1 MRLPARSRGLL
12 AVAAGVLAVHLLLL
26 QATPGSTP
34 VESAFAQALLTR
46 TITVEP
52 SSPALRLA
60 ADTVSQ
66 PRPPPSARRAV
77 VAPAPREQAVA
88 VPISHPAPP
97 ADASAVPTP
106 DLLAQAAPA
115 PAQHNVAPTT
125 FDVPGP
131 VRLHYRVT
139 ARTRIGT
146 LEGTSQLHWRHDGSE
161 YEARLELSAPLLPTR
176 TQYSA
181 GRITVEGLAP
191 LRFSDKARS
200 EEAAHFDRDRGR
212 VSFSSN
218 RPDVP
223 LLPGAQDRLSVLLQ
237 LAAMA
242 AGEPAL
248 LRPGATVGIQTAG
261 TRDAEVWTFAVEA
274 EKQLQLPGGAMGTLK
289 LTRQPRKEYDQ
300 KVELWLAPGMDYVPV
315 RLRLTQANGDWVDQ
329 QWSSTDKG

>member
-1 MRLPARSRGLL
+1 M
-12 AVAAGVLAVHLLLL
+12 AAGVLAAHLLLL
-26 QATPGSTP
+26 QATPRSAP
-34 VESAFAQALLTR
+34 VEPAFSKALLTR

-52 SSPALRLA
+52 PAPALPVA
-60 ADTVSQ
+60 AGSVSQ
-66 PRPPPSARRAV
+66 PRPPPSVRRAAV
-77 VAPAPREQAVA
+77 IPAPREQAVA
-88 VPISHPAPP
+88 IAVSHPAPP
-97 ADASAVPTP
+97 AEASAAPTP
-106 DLLAQAAPA
+106 DLLAQAAAP
-115 PAQHNVAPTT
+115 PAQHSAVPTT
-125 FDVPGP
+125 FNVPGS

-139 ARTRIGT
+139 ARTRFGT

-176 TQYSA
+176 TQHSV
-181 GRITVEGLAP
+181 GRITAEGLAP

-218 RPDVP
+218 RPDVA

-237 LAAMA
+237 LSAMA

-261 TRDAEVWTFAVEA
+261 SRDAEVWTFAVEA
-274 EKQLQLPGGAMGTLK
+274 EEPLQLPGGAMATLK

-300 KVELWLAPGMDYVPV
+300 KVELWLAPGLDYVPV

>member
-1 MRLPARSRGLL
+1 MKLPARSRGLL
-12 AVAAGVLAVHLLLL
+12 AMAAGVLAVHLLLL
-26 QATPGSTP
+26 QARPGPAP
-34 VESAFAQALLTR
+34 VQPAFAQVLLTR
-46 TITVEP
+46 TIAVEP
-52 SSPALRLA
+52 LTPAIPLA
-60 ADTVSQ
+60 ADAMSR
-66 PRPPPSARRAV
+66 PRPPPPVRRAV
-77 VAPAPREQAVA
+77 VAPASSEQAVA
-88 VPISHPAPP
+88 IAVSHSAPP
-97 ADASAVPTP
+97 ANVSAAPTP
-106 DLLAQAAPA
+106 DLLAQAAPST
-115 PAQHNVAPTT
+115 AQHAVVPAA

-146 LEGTSQLHWRHDGSE
+146 LEGASQLHWRHDGSE

-176 TQYSA
+176 TQHSA
-181 GRITVEGLAP
+181 GRITAEGLAP

-237 LAAMA
+237 LSAMA

-248 LRPGATVGIQTAG
+248 LRLGATVGIQTAG
-261 TRDAEVWTFAVEA
+261 TRDAEVWVFAVEA
-274 EKQLQLPGGAMGTLK
+274 EEQLQLPGGAIATLK

-300 KVELWLAPGMDYVPV
+300 KVELWLAPGMAYVPV